1 MGEPRVLFV
10 SPNREASPEL
20 IPPLAVAHLAG
31 ALRPEGIEVRLVDF
45 MIEPDPDAALRRA
58 IEEWQ
63 PDLIGLTVRN
73 IDNPSWPECVSF
85 VPDLERVAASLRK
98 AGVPVVMGGAGASI
112 DPEALLARLELDA
125 CVVGE
130 GEGVFPDLVRA
141 LLGDGEAGEI
151 PGVVLRTPA
160 GIRRTPSPERRQFE
174 ELPRPD
180 YSILDLDEY
189 RERGGVLGVQTKRG
203 CPFHCSYCV
212 YPAIEGRCIRVYS
225 PEAIAEDVAELA
237 ERWGMERVF
246 FVDSVFNNPASHA
259 LEVARALGRLPGRV
273 RYGCYV
279 SPRNFDRELAEAL
292 VDSGCE
298 GVEFGTDSLSDPVL
312 AALGKPFRHR
322 DVEQAADACRAVD
335 LPQCHHLIFGTPGE
349 TKETVEETLV
359 RSARISPDAIIGMIG
374 LRVYSGTPLARTVFG
389 GGETNKDLLL
399 PYHYISESVS
409 DGLPE
414 RLLVHAKENGGWV
427 IPGLA
432 HNCDAELFQ
441 RIRDTGFRGPPWT
454 LLRRIAL

>member
-1 MGEPRVLFV
+1 MREPRVLFV

-73 IDNPSWPECVSF
+73 IDNTSWPESVSF
-85 VPDLERVAASLRK
+85 VPDLERIAASLRS

-160 GIRRTPSPERRQFE
+160 GIRRTPSPDRRQVL

-203 CPFHCSYCV
+203 CPFHCSYWK
-212 YPAIEGRCIRVYS
+212 R
-225 PEAIAEDVAELA
+225 
-237 ERWGMERVF
+237 
-246 FVDSVFNNPASHA
+246 
-259 LEVARALGRLPGRV
+259 
-273 RYGCYV
+273 
-279 SPRNFDRELAEAL
+279 
-292 VDSGCE
+292 
-298 GVEFGTDSLSDPVL
+298 
-312 AALGKPFRHR
+312 
-322 DVEQAADACRAVD
+322 
-335 LPQCHHLIFGTPGE
+335 
-349 TKETVEETLV
+349 
-359 RSARISPDAIIGMIG
+359 
-374 LRVYSGTPLARTVFG
+374 
-389 GGETNKDLLL
+389 
-399 PYHYISESVS
+399 
-409 DGLPE
+409 
-414 RLLVHAKENGGWV
+414 
-427 IPGLA
+427 
-432 HNCDAELFQ
+432 
-441 RIRDTGFRGPPWT
+441 
-454 LLRRIAL
+454 